1 MEHLSIKKVNEVYLR
16 VETTPGVRQELSEFF
31 KFRVPGYM
39 FVPAYK
45 MRMWDGYIRL
55 FNSLDWTIYS
65 GLLSYIKIFC
75 QSRNYTF
82 DLDLALQDTPPFTLE
97 DTNSLIKRL
106 KLPVVARDYQVT
118 AINHAVTTTRALL
131 VSPTGCHVAGTKVIQ
146 YDGSCKT
153 VENLQ
158 VGDLLMGPDN
168 YPRTV
173 LKTIKGY
180 GKIYKIACG
189 GRKSNKFKSFEVNGE
204 HILSLVHTS
213 KENIINISV
222 EDYIKKSKHWRHCH
236 KLYWNDKCIAFNND
250 NKTLL
255 VDPYIIG
262 AYLGDGHSRTPAL
275 TSKDNELIEHF
286 ADYVKMEFHI
296 TPTIKTN
303 RSNCRTIRFSDI
315 KNTTR
320 SSPNKFTDA
329 FRKIGIDIGGSLTCG
344 NKYIP
349 DVYKT
354 SSISSRLQLLAGL
367 IDTDGYLSKT
377 KTYYSYTS
385 KSKQLVEDVAFVAR
399 SLGFFVKIKSGLKCA
414 TNTIAKIKR
423 IYWSCSI
430 IGNISIIPCKL
441 DRKKAIVGNPN
452 KKHNRHCFTV
462 EDVGNN
468 TFYGMQLDGDHLYFL
483 GDWCVTHNSGKSLII
498 YSLVRHY
505 NKKTLLIVPTISL
518 VSQMMSDFKDYAK
531 SDLRFDVDKMCHP
544 VYAGQDKSST
554 KPIMIST
561 WQSIYKQP
569 KSFFEEYEVVIG
581 DEVHLFKATSL
592 KSIMEKTV
600 NAKYRFGTTG
610 TLDEAQTHKLVL
622 EGLFGTVFKVTTT
635 KALMDKKQLAELN
648 IKCLILKYSEE
659 TRKANKILKYQDEIK
674 FLVLN
679 KKRNAFIRNLAVS
692 MQSNTL
698 VLFQFVESHGKVLHE
713 IIKKKVSETDPN
725 RKVFFISGATDG
737 DIREDIRKITDKE
750 KNAIIVASSGTFSTG
765 INIKNL
771 DNIIFA
777 SPTKSR
783 IKTLQSIGRALRI
796 GDSDK
801 ATLYDIVDDMTHK
814 QYKNFAIKHFLE
826 RVKVYNSEKFKY
838 KLHQIDLDPTK

>member
-1 MEHLSIKKVNEVYLR
+1 M
-16 VETTPGVRQELSEFF
+16 
-31 KFRVPGYM
+31 
-39 FVPAYK
+39 PAYK
-45 MRMWDGYIRL
+45 MRTWDGYIRL
-55 FNSLDWTIYS
+55 FNTMDWSLYA
-65 GLLSYIKIFC
+65 GLIHYLKVFC
-75 QSRNYTF
+75 DARDYT
-82 DLDLALQDTPPFTLE
+82 LDIDPEIEEITPFTLE
-97 DTNSLIKRL
+97 DTNSLTKRL
-106 KLPVVARDYQVT
+106 KLPFDARDYQLS
-118 AINHAVTTTRALL
+118 AIHYAVKHRRALL

-255 VDPYIIG
+255 VDPYIVG

-441 DRKKAIVGNPN
+441 DRKKAIVDNPN

-498 YSLVRHY
+498 YSLARHY
-505 NKKTLLIVPTISL
+505 NKKTLIIVPTISL
-518 VSQMMSDFKDYAK
+518 VSQMISDFRDYAK
-531 SDLRFDVDKMCHP
+531 KDPKFDVDKMCHP
-544 VYAGQDKSST
+544 IFSGQDKT
-554 KPIMIST
+554 TKKPIVVST
-561 WQSIYKQP
+561 WQSIYKMP
-569 KSFFEEYEVVIG
+569 KEYFKDFDVVIG
-581 DEVHLFKATSL
+581 DEVHQFKANSM
-592 KSIMEKTV
+592 KGIMEKLV
-600 NAKYRFGTTG
+600 NTTYRFGTTG
-610 TLDEAQTHKLVL
+610 TLDGTQTHKLVL
-622 EGLFGTVFKVTTT
+622 EGLFGPVFKVTTT
-635 KALMDKKQLAELN
+635 KTLMDKKQLAELN

-659 TRKANKILKYQDEIK
+659 TCKANKILKYQDEIK
-674 FLVLN
+674 YLILN
-679 KKRNAFIRNLAVS
+679 KKRNLFIRNLAVS
-692 MQSNTL
+692 MKSNTL
-698 VLFQFVESHGKVLHE
+698 ILFQFISHGKVLYDS
-713 IIKKKVSETDPN
+713 IKKKVEETTPN
-725 RKVFFISGATDG
+725 RKVFFVSGATEG
-737 DIREDIRKITDKE
+737 EVREQIRKITDKQ
-750 KNAIIVASSGTFSTG
+750 KDAIIVASSGVFSTG

-801 ATLYDIVDDMTHK
+801 ATLYDIVDDMIHK
-814 QYKNFAIKHFLE
+814 QHKNFAIKHFLE
-826 RVKVYNSEKFKY
+826 RVKIYNAEKFKY
-838 KLHQIDLDPTK
+838 KLHQIDLEPTK